1 MIAGVRFKVCGLTSL
16 VDAEAADAVG
26 ADYLG
31 FILHPKSPRYVS
43 LAQFEAMAPRLPPRK
58 KVAVV
63 VEPSLEALTAIKAAG
78 FDHVQLHFANE
89 TPFSIASRW
98 LDVIPPEMLWL
109 APRVPPGKDFDLA
122 FVPLA
127 DTILLDTYHPDV
139 FGGSGHTGDW
149 KTFAWHRTKFKK
161 VNWVLAGGLNA
172 ENIGDAIAATGA
184 RFVDV
189 NSGVEAAPGRK
200 DPEKLKVFA
209 AALARSVRPSAG
221 PAAE

>member
-1 MIAGVRFKVCGLTSL
+1 MIGGIRLKVCGLTSL
-16 VDAEAADAVG
+16 VDAEAADAIG

-63 VEPSLEALTAIKAAG
+63 VEPSTDELTAIKAAG
-78 FDHVQLHFANE
+78 FDFVQLHFANE
-89 TPFSIASRW
+89 TPFFLAALW
-98 LDVIPPEMLWL
+98 LDVIPPDMLWL
-109 APRVPPGKDFDLA
+109 APRVPPGKEFDVA

-127 DTILLDTYHPDV
+127 DTILFDTYHPDV

-149 KTFAWHRTKFKK
+149 KTFSWHRTKFKR

-172 ENIGDAIAATGA
+172 ENIGDAVAATGTQ
-184 RFVDV
+184 FVDV

-200 DPEKLKVFA
+200 DPEKLKAFA
-209 AALARSVRPSAG
+209 AALAR
-221 PAAE
+221 AAAAAPTA

>member
-1 MIAGVRFKVCGLTSL
+1 MVSGIRFKVCGLTSL
-16 VDAEAADAVG
+16 VDADAADAVG

-31 FILHPKSPRYVS
+31 FILYPKSPRYVS

-63 VEPSLEALTAIKAAG
+63 VEPSAEELTAIKAAG
-78 FDHVQLHFANE
+78 FDYVQLHFPNE
-89 TPFSIASRW
+89 TPFFMAALW

-109 APRVPPGKDFDLA
+109 APRVPTGKDLDLS

-127 DTILLDTYHPDV
+127 DTILLDTYHPNAV
-139 FGGSGHTGDW
+139 GGTGQTGDW

-161 VNWVLAGGLNA
+161 VNWVLAGGLKP
-172 ENIGDAIAATGA
+172 ENIVEAVTATGA

-189 NSGVEAAPGRK
+189 NSGVESAPGVK
-200 DPEKLKVFA
+200 DHSKLKAFA
-209 AALARSVRPSAG
+209 DALRQA
-221 PAAE
+221 PAPTAD

>member
-1 MIAGVRFKVCGLTSL
+1 MIGGIRLKVCGLTSL
-16 VDAEAADAVG
+16 VDAEAADAIG

-31 FILHPKSPRYVS
+31 FILHPKSPRHVS

-63 VEPSLEALTAIKAAG
+63 VEPSTDELTAIKAAG
-78 FDHVQLHFANE
+78 FDFVQLHFANE
-89 TPFSIASRW
+89 TPFFMAALW
-98 LDVIPPEMLWL
+98 LDVIPPDMLWL

-184 RFVDV
+184 QIVDV
-189 NSGVEAAPGRK
+189 NSGVESAPGRK
-200 DPEKLKVFA
+200 DTARLNAFA
-209 AALARSVRPSAG
+209 AALARAAAG
-221 PAAE
+221 PKAGG

>member
-1 MIAGVRFKVCGLTSL
+1 MIGGIRLKVCGLTSL
-16 VDAEAADAVG
+16 VDADAADAIG

-63 VEPSLEALTAIKAAG
+63 VEPSTDELTAIKAAG
-78 FDHVQLHFANE
+78 FDFVQLHFANE
-89 TPFSIASRW
+89 TPFFMAALW
-98 LDVIPPEMLWL
+98 LDVIPPDMLWL
-109 APRVPPGKDFDLA
+109 APRVPPGKDLDLA

-127 DTILLDTYHPDV
+127 DTVLLDTYHPDV

-149 KTFAWHRTKFKK
+149 KSFAWHRTKFKK

-172 ENIGDAIAATGA
+172 ANIGDAMAAAGA
-184 RFVDV
+184 QIVDV
-189 NSGVEAAPGRK
+189 NSGVESAPGCK
-200 DPEKLKVFA
+200 DPAKLKSFA
-209 AALARSVRPSAG
+209 AALAQAAAAG
-221 PAAE
+221 PTA

>member
-1 MIAGVRFKVCGLTSL
+1 MIGGIRLKVCGLTSL
-16 VDAEAADAVG
+16 VDAEAADAIG

-31 FILHPKSPRYVS
+31 FILHPQSPRHVS

-63 VEPSLEALTAIKAAG
+63 VEPSTDELTAIKAAG
-78 FDHVQLHFANE
+78 FDFVQLHFANE
-89 TPFSIASRW
+89 TPFFTAALW
-98 LDVIPPEMLWL
+98 LDVIPTEMLWL
-109 APRVPPGKDFDLA
+109 APRVPPGKDLDLA

-127 DTILLDTYHPDV
+127 DTILLDTYHPAM
-139 FGGSGHTGDW
+139 FGGSGHMGDW

-184 RFVDV
+184 RIVDV
-189 NSGVEAAPGRK
+189 NSGVEAAPGCK
-200 DPEKLKVFA
+200 DPAKLKAFA
-209 AALARSVRPSAG
+209 AVLARAAAG
-221 PAAE
+221 PTA

>member
-1 MIAGVRFKVCGLTSL
+1 MIGGIRLKVCGLTSL
-16 VDAEAADAVG
+16 VDAEAADAIG

-31 FILHPKSPRYVS
+31 FILHPKSPRHVS

-63 VEPSLEALTAIKAAG
+63 VEPSTDELTAIKAAG
-78 FDHVQLHFANE
+78 FDFVQLHFANE
-89 TPFSIASRW
+89 TPFFMAALW
-98 LDVIPPEMLWL
+98 LDVIPPDMLWL

-184 RFVDV
+184 QIVDV
-189 NSGVEAAPGRK
+189 NSGVESAPGRK
-200 DPEKLKVFA
+200 DTAKLQAFA
-209 AALARSVRPSAG
+209 AALARAAAAVG
-221 PAAE
+221 PAA

>member
-1 MIAGVRFKVCGLTSL
+1 MIAGVRLKVCGLTSL

-43 LAQFEAMAPRLPPRK
+43 LAQFEAMAARLPPRK

-63 VEPSLEALTAIKAAG
+63 VEPSLEALAAIKAAG

-89 TPFSIASRW
+89 TPFSMASLW

-127 DTILLDTYHPDV
+127 DTILLDTYHPNL

-149 KTFAWHRTKFKK
+149 KTFAWHRTQFKK

-209 AALARSVRPSAG
+209 AALARSVKPSAG

>member
-1 MIAGVRFKVCGLTSL
+1 
-16 VDAEAADAVG
+16 
-26 ADYLG
+26 
-31 FILHPKSPRYVS
+31 
-43 LAQFEAMAPRLPPRK
+43 
-58 KVAVV
+58 VAVV

-89 TPFSIASRW
+89 TPFSMASLW

-127 DTILLDTYHPDV
+127 DTILLDTYHPNL

-149 KTFAWHRTKFKK
+149 KTFAWHRTQFKK

-172 ENIGDAIAATGA
+172 ENIGDAIAATGS

-209 AALARSVRPSAG
+209 AALARAVNPATGSA
-221 PAAE
+221 PL